1 MSEETPIPPIPKEK
15 KPRTEAQMKAFANAR
30 AKLEEKNAAKRFS
43 RQQEEAKVEEERA
56 TMESKV
62 KAEIPDAEVKI
73 MERRKPKPKP
83 EPKPKMLEVVIPA
96 HVEKS
101 MEPPTPAPAKKPR
114 APRAPRAKTVEHEY
128 PEVHDAPPL
137 SNPKPHNVLVQ
148 PTTTTP
154 LKTVPSQPL
163 LQSAIPMNPY
173 MAMIQARMRR

>member
-1 MSEETPIPPIPKEK
+1 MSEETPVQPVPKEK
-15 KPRTEAQMKAFANAR
+15 KPRSEAQIKAFASAR

-43 RQQEEAKVEEERA
+43 RQQEEAKVEEARA

-96 HVEKS
+96 HVEKA
-101 MEPPTPAPAKKPR
+101 MEPPSAPKKPR
-114 APRAPRAKTVEHEY
+114 APRAPRAKPVVEHEY
-128 PEVHDAPPL
+128 PETHDAPPL
-137 SNPKPHNVLVQ
+137 PETKPQNVVINPALKAPSMPMPPQ
-148 PTTTTP
+148 P
-154 LKTVPSQPL
+154 V
-163 LQSAIPMNPY
+163 IPTNPY

>member
-1 MSEETPIPPIPKEK
+1 MSEETPVQPIPKEK

-114 APRAPRAKTVEHEY
+114 APRAPRAKPVEHDY
-128 PEVHDAPPL
+128 PAESHEAPPL
-137 SNPKPHNVLVQ
+137 PAPKSQN
-148 PTTTTP
+148 
-154 LKTVPSQPL
+154 TVVYPEAKVPSKPMPSQPV
-163 LQSAIPMNPY
+163 IPVNPY

>member
-1 MSEETPIPPIPKEK
+1 MSEPPVQPVPKEK
-15 KPRTEAQMKAFANAR
+15 KPRTEAQMKAFASAR

-43 RQQEEAKVEEERA
+43 RQQEEAKVEEARA

-96 HVEKS
+96 HVEKA
-101 MEPPTPAPAKKPR
+101 MDPPPAPRKPR
-114 APRAPRAKTVEHEY
+114 APRAPRAKPESEEQHDY
-128 PEVHDAPPL
+128 PETHDAPPL
-137 SNPKPHNVLVQ
+137 SETKPRNVLVQ
-148 PTTTTP
+148 PNMN
-154 LKTVPSQPL
+154 VPSKTMPPQPV
-163 LQSAIPMNPY
+163 IPTNPY